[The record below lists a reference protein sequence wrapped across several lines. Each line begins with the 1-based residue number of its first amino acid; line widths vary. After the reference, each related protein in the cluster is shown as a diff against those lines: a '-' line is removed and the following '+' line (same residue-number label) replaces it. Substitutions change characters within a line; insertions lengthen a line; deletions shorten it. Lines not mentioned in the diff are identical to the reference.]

1 MNKSDI
7 KIILRYI
14 IIVFFL
20 YLAWNITR
28 PEYLQQIKDVGE
40 IAVGAIYT
48 SIFGVLGWVVK
59 SNWSTSPNKDK
70 E

>member
-1 MNKSDI
+1 MDRADI
-7 KIILRYI
+7 KVVARYMIIA
-14 IIVFFL
+14 FFM

-28 PEYLQQIKDVGE
+28 PDYLQQIKDVGE

-59 SNWSTSPNKDK
+59 SNWSTTPSEGK
-70 E
+70 

>member
-1 MNKSDI
+1 MIHKQDI
-7 KIILRYI
+7 KVAVRYL
-14 IIVFFL
+14 IIVYFM

-40 IAVGAIYT
+40 IAIGAIYT

-59 SNWSTSPNKDK
+59 SNWSTTPSEVK
-70 E
+70 

>member
-1 MNKSDI
+1 MNKTDI
-7 KIILRYI
+7 KIILRYF

-20 YLAWNITR
+20 YLAWDITR
-28 PEYLQQIKDVGE
+28 PSYLQQIKDVGE

-59 SNWSTSPNKDK
+59 SNWSTTPDKDI
-70 E
+70 